1 MVIEK
6 ELKNLRRLTGAS
18 FLMSDFGAAAE
29 AAIDYAGKAIVMAQW
44 RSTAREL
51 LDAVGW
57 NDSKIVMRAFVG
69 GATLQISAP
78 TDALYAATELVK
90 SSWTATTTKMAG
102 VPFETDAIYEHCVNR
117 LQKSFRRQK

>member
-1 MVIEK
+1 
-6 ELKNLRRLTGAS
+6 
-18 FLMSDFGAAAE
+18 
-29 AAIDYAGKAIVMAQW
+29 MAQW

-51 LDAVGW
+51 LDTVGW

-102 VPFETDAIYEHCVNR
+102 VPFETDAIVRALREQIAEELSPTEVALAQSASEHGVT
-117 LQKSFRRQK
+117 